1 MMAKTRMN
9 IPEQKYFVGDLV
21 IMTKDRWPSLKKGQ
35 VGVIT
40 LARCDKVCVKGGL
53 SSMEGMPEGPKYA
66 MEWCYVGR
74 FGSDVPQGIRLNRLT
89 PAEVIESNV

>member
-21 IMTKDRWPSLKKGQ
+21 IMTKDRWPGLKKGQ
-35 VGVIT
+35 VGLIT
-40 LARCDKVCVKGGL
+40 LARCDKVCVKGGPINL
-53 SSMEGMPEGPKYA
+53 VAAEGGPEYG
-66 MEWCYVGR
+66 MEWCYVGV
-74 FGSDVPQGIRLNRLT
+74 FSSDIPKGIRLDRLT

>member
-1 MMAKTRMN
+1 MN

-35 VGVIT
+35 IGLIT
-40 LARCDKVCVKGGL
+40 LARCDKVCVAGGSINL
-53 SSMEGMPEGPKYA
+53 GPAEGGPQYV

-74 FGSDVPQGIRLNRLT
+74 FGSDVPQGVRLDRLT